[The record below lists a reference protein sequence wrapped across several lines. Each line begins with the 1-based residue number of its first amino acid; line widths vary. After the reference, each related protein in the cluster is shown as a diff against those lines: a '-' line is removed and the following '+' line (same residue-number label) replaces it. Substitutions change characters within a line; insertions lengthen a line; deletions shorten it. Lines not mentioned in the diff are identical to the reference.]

1 MQKSKDKKKVE
12 CRRDWSTVMAY
23 FVFPGYEKHHKPFTL
38 TVALEA
44 MLMLKDV
51 VDYSTSQK
59 KLLIQFTC

>member
-1 MQKSKDKKKVE
+1 
-12 CRRDWSTVMAY
+12 MAY
-23 FVFPGYEKHHKPFTL
+23 FVFPGYQRQHKPFTL

-59 KLLIQFTC
+59 MWPIQFIC

>member
-1 MQKSKDKKKVE
+1 
-12 CRRDWSTVMAY
+12 MAY
-23 FVFPGYEKHHKPFTL
+23 FVFPGYEPFTL

-59 KLLIQFTC
+59 MSPIQFTC